1 MDAASALRLFEQTGC
16 DGYMIARGAEGNPW
30 IFRQILHYF
39 ETGEHLARPDF
50 SEVTEMLLRHAKMQ
64 IDCKGD
70 YTGIRE
76 IRKHAAWYTAGYRNS
91 SKLRGRI
98 NEVENYEQL
107 EALFREVES
116 YNEKNGYEA

>member
-1 MDAASALRLFEQTGC
+1 MAEQTGC

-39 ETGEHLARPDF
+39 DPGEHLARPDF

-107 EALFREVES
+107 ETLFREVES

>member
-1 MDAASALRLFEQTGC
+1 
-16 DGYMIARGAEGNPW
+16 
-30 IFRQILHYF
+30 
-39 ETGEHLARPDF
+39 
-50 SEVTEMLLRHAKMQ
+50 MLLRHAKMQ

-116 YNEKNGYEA
+116 YNEKTDMRHRKCPIPMSFLEISDRYFWRS

>member
-1 MDAASALRLFEQTGC
+1 MPAGFLGGD
-16 DGYMIARGAEGNPW
+16 
-30 IFRQILHYF
+30 
-39 ETGEHLARPDF
+39 
-50 SEVTEMLLRHAKMQ
+50 EMLLRYAKMQ

>member
-1 MDAASALRLFEQTGC
+1 
-16 DGYMIARGAEGNPW
+16 MIARGAQGNPW

-39 ETGEHLARPDF
+39 ETGETLEKPSFA
-50 SEVTEMLLRHAKMQ
+50 EVTQMLLRHAKMQ
-64 IDCKGD
+64 LAIKGD

-98 NEVENYEQL
+98 NEVESYDELQ
-107 EALFREVES
+107 ALFEEVLS
-116 YNEKNGYEA
+116 YNEEK

>member
-1 MDAASALRLFEQTGC
+1 MAEQTGC
-16 DGYMIARGAEGNPW
+16 DGFMIARGAQGNPW

-39 ETGEHLARPDF
+39 ETGETLEKPSFA
-50 SEVTEMLLRHAKMQ
+50 EVTQMLLRHAKMQ
-64 IDCKGD
+64 LAIKGD

-98 NEVENYEQL
+98 NEVESYDELQ
-107 EALFREVES
+107 ALFEEVLS
-116 YNEKNGYEA
+116 YNEEK

>member
-1 MDAASALRLFEQTGC
+1 
-16 DGYMIARGAEGNPW
+16 MIARGAEGNPW

-39 ETGEHLARPDF
+39 ETGEHLSRPDF

-91 SKLRGRI
+91 SKLEEEQRDGELRAARGI
-98 NEVENYEQL
+98 IPGSGVI
-107 EALFREVES
+107 
-116 YNEKNGYEA
+116 